1 MPSPTSGPSVA
12 PTPAPPDAAP
22 PASAP
27 SAARSATSAGAAP
40 RALNARALNANALHA
55 RALLLGE
62 WIDTAG
68 LERQDAISAQPL
80 ALRVET
86 GLLVVFRYVVVVSVG
101 LDPLAEDRVLRDL
114 APRVREPRAE
124 REEEGVEIVAGPARG
139 DDRTEGAA
147 AEGGMVEGAIAEGA
161 VGPDGAVRLAD
172 LSPERLLLVADA
184 LAKSTVLASYERQMA
199 GVFDTLEPWA
209 QDLARGRRPAGRGQ
223 MIRLIGE
230 ALLVQHRLAERVA
243 VREKPE
249 ILWDRPDLE
258 RLYARLEAEYELID
272 RSDAL
277 QRKLDLIGETVTVMT
292 DLIDTQR
299 SLRLEFAVV
308 ALIVAEIIVGLAQL
322 LRG

>member
-1 MPSPTSGPSVA
+1 MPAPPSPRTPASAEPGDAPTADA
-12 PTPAPPDAAP
+12 PTPHAPTPHTP
-22 PASAP
+22 
-27 SAARSATSAGAAP
+27 TP
-40 RALNARALNANALHA
+40 RVLTA

-62 WIDTAG
+62 RIDIAG
-68 LERQDAISAQPL
+68 LERQGVIATQPL
-80 ALRVET
+80 ALRIED
-86 GLLVVFRYVVVVSVG
+86 GLLVVFRYGVVVSIG
-101 LDPLAEDRVLRDL
+101 LDLLTEDRVLRDIT
-114 APRVREPRAE
+114 PRVREPLAE
-124 REEEGVEIVAGPARG
+124 REEEGVEI
-139 DDRTEGAA
+139 AA
-147 AEGGMVEGAIAEGA
+147 ASARQADEG
-161 VGPDGAVRLAD
+161 VGPDGTVRLAD
-172 LSPERLLLVADA
+172 LAPERLLVVADA
-184 LAKSTVLASYERQMA
+184 LAKSTVLAGYERQMA
-199 GVFDTLEPWA
+199 EVFDTLEPWA
-209 QDLARGRRPAGRGQ
+209 QDLARGRRPAGRGR
-223 MIRLIGE
+223 MTRLIGQ

-249 ILWDRPDLE
+249 ILWDRPELE